1 MSGVVPFLVVDVFAG
16 EPLAGNPLAVVP
28 DAEVLDTGTM
38 ARIAREFNQ
47 SETTF
52 VLPPSAPGADW
63 RLRSFTAA
71 GIEVFGAG
79 HNSLGAWWWLAES
92 GRLPLSA
99 AGGDFVQ
106 EMGTRRLP
114 VRIDCDA
121 GRLVSVGLTQTAPV
135 FGGVYI
141 AHKELA
147 AALGLTERELI
158 SHEIPTQVVSTG
170 AAHLLVAVRNRAA
183 LARAHPDLSRLAHV
197 LEFAEA
203 QGCYLF
209 SLDPVAPE
217 AAAHT
222 RFFNPTEGIPE
233 DAATGS
239 AAGPL
244 ACHLVQHGLVK
255 DGATVWIEQGHSMG
269 RPSVIEVR
277 LAGERV
283 QVYGQCVT
291 AAEGKLRW

>member
-1 MSGVVPFLVVDVFAG
+1 MSGVSPFCLVDVFAR
-16 EPLAGNPLAVVP
+16 EPFAGNPLAVVA
-28 DAEVLDTGTM
+28 DAGELDTGTM

-52 VLPPSAPGADW
+52 VLPPSAPSADW

-79 HNSLGAWWWLAES
+79 HNLLGAWWWLAES
-92 GRLPLSA
+92 GRLKVSA

-106 EMGTRRLP
+106 EIGTRRLP
-114 VRIDCDA
+114 VRIDCDG

-135 FGGVYI
+135 FGKVYI
-141 AHKELA
+141 GHAELA
-147 AALGLTERELI
+147 AALGLAERDLTPEA
-158 SHEIPTQVVSTG
+158 IPTQVVSTG
-170 AAHLLVAVRNRAA
+170 AAHLLVAVRDRHAI
-183 LARAHPDLSRLAHV
+183 ARAHPDLPRLAR
-197 LEFAEA
+197 LLASA
-203 QGCYLF
+203 GGQGCYLF
-209 SLDPVAPE
+209 CLDPGPY
-217 AAAHT
+217 T

-244 ACHLVQHGLVK
+244 ACHLVEHRYIK
-255 DGATVWIEQGHSMG
+255 DNTTVWIEQGHSMG

-277 LAGERV
+277 VAGELVR
-283 QVYGQCVT
+283 VYGQCVT

>member
-1 MSGVVPFLVVDVFAG
+1 MSGVVPFFLVDVFAR
-16 EPLAGNPLAVVP
+16 EPLAGNPLAVVA
-28 DAEVLDTGTM
+28 DAEELDPGIM
-38 ARIAREFNQ
+38 ERIAREFNQ

-52 VLPPSAPGADW
+52 ILPATAPGADW

-71 GIEVFGAG
+71 GIEVFGVG

-92 GRLPLSA
+92 GRLPLSGS
-99 AGGDFVQ
+99 GGDFVQ
-106 EMGTRRLP
+106 EIGTRRLP
-114 VRIDCDA
+114 VRIDCEG

-135 FGGVYI
+135 FGRVYI
-141 AHKELA
+141 GHKELA
-147 AALGLTERELI
+147 AALGLAERDLTPDR
-158 SHEIPTQVVSTG
+158 IPTQVVSTG
-170 AAHLLVAVRNRAA
+170 AAHLLVAVKDRDA
-183 LARAHPDLSRLAHV
+183 LARAHPDLPRLAR
-197 LEFAEA
+197 LLRSAGG

-209 SLDPVAPE
+209 CLDPGP
-217 AAAHT
+217 HT

-244 ACHLVQHGLVK
+244 ACHLIQHRFMK
-255 DGATVWIEQGHSMG
+255 DYTTVWIEQGHSMG

-277 LAGERV
+277 VAGELVR
-283 QVYGQCVT
+283 VYGQCVT